1 MKSILKTGWTA
12 LTVLLLCGACD
23 DSDGTVNYYG
33 PDAGVTRLDVSP
45 RVVEMT
51 FSEEREFT
59 VAVRPGN
66 TQLTWESSDPSI
78 AYVDENNKVVP
89 VKSGVVDITCKAG
102 DKTDEV
108 HLIVHPEI
116 DVPSFVV
123 KEKGFSGEMPGIS
136 VLPEGTE
143 YTITSSNEEAVKV
156 TGHAITAAKNGIS
169 TLTVQSTAT
178 GYSKQFTMGVSDDEH
193 TIAAKTASAYTYEST
208 DLGKSYDV
216 VALALATDGTTYADG
231 GNWSGTGKGLFLKLF
246 RESDAD
252 GLPAGIYSS
261 GSAYAPLTFQTG
273 GLSYVVDAATE
284 AKDSIVSG
292 TVTVE
297 NNAIHATLI
306 MQSLVY
312 IFDFSGT
319 VPMSAHTYQSRVYG
333 PSSFQITTNSSYR
346 AQVYIDRNGS
356 GSNIIN
362 GCPNGWRFTFYLD
375 QQNSLGQCNVV
386 LFSQDP
392 DSPNGEYTVSD
403 EKGKLGTVSN
413 AGSSSNGYSY
423 LKKVSW
429 MSTDRING
437 GSLTVSDFEY
447 DKAKKTVTVNL
458 SGKFTLTS
466 APAADMMVPEINEQY
481 SKMTFELQ
489 TGKQTYTIKDD
500 R

>member
-252 GLPAGIYSS
+252 GLPAGTYSS

-312 IFDFSGT
+312 ILDFSGT
-319 VPMSAHTYQSRVYG
+319 VPMSAHTYQNHVYG
-333 PSSFQITTNSSYR
+333 PSSFQITTNSTYR

-386 LFSQDP
+386 LFSQEP
-392 DSPNGEYTVSD
+392 DSPNGEYRVSD

-413 AGSSSNGYSY
+413 AGSSATGYSY
-423 LKKVSW
+423 LKKIDW
-429 MSTDRING
+429 MTTARING
-437 GSLTVSDFEY
+437 GSLTVSDFERT
-447 DKAKKTVTVNL
+447 DAGITVNL
-458 SGKFTLTS
+458 FGEFTLAQ
-466 APAADMMVPEINEQY
+466 APAADMMIPEINEPY

-489 TGKQTYTIKDD
+489 TGKQTYTIKDE